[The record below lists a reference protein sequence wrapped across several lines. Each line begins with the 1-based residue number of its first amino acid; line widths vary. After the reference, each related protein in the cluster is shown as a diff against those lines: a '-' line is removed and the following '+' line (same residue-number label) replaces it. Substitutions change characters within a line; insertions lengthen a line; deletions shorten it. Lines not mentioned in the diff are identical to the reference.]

1 MTCLLQQRMSQSTN
15 HDIQTDL
22 YIIIQ
27 KRCSSCRKETSFLN
41 ALTEVLE
48 WLKSGKKLPE
58 KYCDHQLKGKL
69 KKFRELH
76 IQPDWILVYI
86 KNKTELI
93 LTLSRTGTHA
103 DLLRLQKKQALLLF
117 HNAYFANFWFCFIP
131 NWQAIY
137 LPCGLSS
144 KG

>member
-1 MTCLLQQRMSQSTN
+1 MTYRLIYT
-15 HDIQTDL
+15 
-22 YIIIQ
+22 
-27 KRCSSCRKETSFLN
+27 SSFKKDVRLAEKKHLDMN

-86 KNKTELI
+86 KNKTELPKKSHF
-93 LTLSRTGTHA
+93 TLESKELDFSVRHSMV
-103 DLLRLQKKQALLLF
+103 LR
-117 HNAYFANFWFCFIP
+117 IP
-131 NWQAIY
+131 
-137 LPCGLSS
+137 
-144 KG
+144 

>member
-1 MTCLLQQRMSQSTN
+1 MKKYKLVLANSFKKDYKLIKRRNYDISILDKVVELLLSDAT
-15 HDIQTDL
+15 
-22 YIIIQ
+22 
-27 KRCSSCRKETSFLN
+27 
-41 ALTEVLE
+41 
-48 WLKSGKKLPE
+48 LPE

-103 DLLRLQKKQALLLF
+103 DLQRM
-117 HNAYFANFWFCFIP
+117 
-131 NWQAIY
+131 
-137 LPCGLSS
+137 
-144 KG
+144 

>member
-1 MTCLLQQRMSQSTN
+1 MTYRLIYTSSFKKDVRLAE
-15 HDIQTDL
+15 
-22 YIIIQ
+22 
-27 KRCSSCRKETSFLN
+27 KRHLDMN

-93 LTLSRTGTHA
+93 LTLSRTGSHA
-103 DLLRLQKKQALLLF
+103 DLLRL
-117 HNAYFANFWFCFIP
+117 
-131 NWQAIY
+131 
-137 LPCGLSS
+137 
-144 KG
+144 